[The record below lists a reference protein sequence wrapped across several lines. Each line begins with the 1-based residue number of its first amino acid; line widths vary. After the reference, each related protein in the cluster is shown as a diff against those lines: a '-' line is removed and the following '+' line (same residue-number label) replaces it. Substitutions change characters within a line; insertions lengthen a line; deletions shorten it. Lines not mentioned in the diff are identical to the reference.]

1 MSHIAF
7 IEINQDGHWVI
18 TLKGGAVIEGTRNL
32 AQTVEKLESY
42 IWPQPVLSKDWSQNE
57 KTI

>member
-1 MSHIAF
+1 MNHVAF

-32 AQTVEKLESY
+32 AQTIEKLESY
-42 IWPQPVLSKDWSQNE
+42 IWPQPKLSREVHNE
-57 KTI
+57 Q